1 MTDALIKELREAEQ
15 QQPDM
20 NTVHNLLRRARQA
33 LSAPGDAERE
43 ELANKLEAA
52 VRTEYANSKA
62 DAESMGTITWSADVE
77 QDYRLRIVQL
87 LRRPDPVV
95 TEATADVL
103 AERRRQIEKEG
114 WTPEHDDE
122 HSEGQMASAAACY
135 ALASYL
141 GNDWSPA
148 EHWPWDAEWWKPSDR
163 RRNLVKAAALI
174 LAEIERL
181 DRAKG
186 K

>member
-1 MTDALIKELREAEQ
+1 MSED
-15 QQPDM
+15 
-20 NTVHNLLRRARQA
+20 
-33 LSAPGDAERE
+33 SERE
-43 ELANKLEAA
+43 ELADALMRIAEDPMHFAQYCDEESLSDVVEAA
-52 VRTEYANSKA
+52 
-62 DAESMGTITWSADVE
+62 
-77 QDYRLRIVQL
+77 QL
-87 LRRPDPVV
+87 LSRPVEPVV